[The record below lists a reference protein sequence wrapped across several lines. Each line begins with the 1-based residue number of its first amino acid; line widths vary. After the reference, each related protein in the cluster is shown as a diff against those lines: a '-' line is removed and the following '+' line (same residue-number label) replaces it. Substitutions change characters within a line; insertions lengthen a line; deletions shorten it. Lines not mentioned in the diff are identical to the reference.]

1 LTDAELNELLQL
13 AAGSVDRPTSYN
25 LPSSADLD
33 AARNGPPAMT
43 IASVVADLK
52 AGGDKAKITWL
63 AACGLD
69 FGAPGIP
76 GKVIEVVP
84 GSDSVQ
90 LKVAFVT
97 SDAEFDAAT
106 TPNMDVKV
114 VGQADAARVEKDS
127 AIHFTGTLASYDPD
141 PAFMLHW
148 EKGKVNDE
156 DIPKEKTA
164 PKKTP
169 ARKKPPAH

>member
-1 LTDAELNELLQL
+1 
-13 AAGSVDRPTSYN
+13 
-25 LPSSADLD
+25 
-33 AARNGPPAMT
+33 
-43 IASVVADLK
+43 
-52 AGGDKAKITWL
+52 
-63 AACGLD
+63 
-69 FGAPGIP
+69 
-76 GKVIEVVP
+76 VIENVAGDPIV
-84 GSDSVQ
+84 

-106 TPNMDVKV
+106 VPNMDVKIA
-114 VGQADAARVEKDS
+114 GQPEVSRVEKDS
-127 AIHFTGTLASYDPD
+127 AIHFTGTLTSYDPD

-169 ARKKPPAH
+169 KKKTPSQ